1 MKYSREG
8 QKNLLATTI
17 SHGKIASQE
26 CRSEA
31 LLLIGVVV
39 DVDYEWQFCLDFDFH
54 DTVFFVH
61 LSFVNQSHIL
71 ELKM

>member
-39 DVDYEWQFCLDFDFH
+39 DVDYEWQFCLDFDFQ
-54 DTVFFVH
+54 DTEVLIH
-61 LSFVNQSHIL
+61 LSIKVTWWN
-71 ELKM
+71 